1 MLSVKLEGSPGECLD
16 VNESSFR
23 MHVAVG
29 FMPAFKYRPKNSLMV
44 LDAGI
49 TAAGSAI
56 TSTPADKTIG
66 RRAKVIKVGDKT
78 IGTPDKV
85 SKVADKTT
93 GTLDKASK
101 VADKTTGTLDKA
113 SKVADKT
120 TGTPDKVS
128 NVADKTTGTLDK
140 VSNVA
145 DKTTGRLARAFCG
158 AKCCK
163 KEGRR
168 TRRKGNPQTTR
179 ISDKQVRMS
188 GLCLFYPV
196 NPGVFV
202 FLLIKIALHFGRK
215 VEHPIGLFRI
225 LHEVGKEASQI
236 HIYKPLN
243 FGFTI
248 F

>member
-1 MLSVKLEGSPGECLD
+1 
-16 VNESSFR
+16 

-101 VADKTTGTLDKA
+101 
-113 SKVADKT
+113 
-120 TGTPDKVS
+120 
-128 NVADKTTGTLDK
+128 VADKTTGTLDK

>member
-49 TAAGSAI
+49 TAAGSAP

-85 SKVADKTT
+85 SK
-93 GTLDKASK
+93 
-101 VADKTTGTLDKA
+101 
-113 SKVADKT
+113 
-120 TGTPDKVS
+120 
-128 NVADKTTGTLDK
+128 
-140 VSNVA
+140 VA

>member
-85 SKVADKTT
+85 
-93 GTLDKASK
+93 SK

>member
-101 VADKTTGTLDKA
+101 VADKTTGT
-113 SKVADKT
+113 
-120 TGTPDKVS
+120 PDKVS

-140 VSNVA
+140 VSNLA

>member
-101 VADKTTGTLDKA
+101 VADKTTG
-113 SKVADKT
+113 
-120 TGTPDKVS
+120 
-128 NVADKTTGTLDK
+128 
-140 VSNVA
+140 
-145 DKTTGRLARAFCG
+145 RLARAFCG

-225 LHEVGKEASQI
+225 L
-236 HIYKPLN
+236 
-243 FGFTI
+243 
-248 F
+248 

>member
-56 TSTPADKTIG
+56 TSTP
-66 RRAKVIKVGDKT
+66 
-78 IGTPDKV
+78 
-85 SKVADKTT
+85 
-93 GTLDKASK
+93 
-101 VADKTTGTLDKA
+101 ADKTTGTLDKA

>member
-85 SKVADKTT
+85 SK
-93 GTLDKASK
+93 
-101 VADKTTGTLDKA
+101 
-113 SKVADKT
+113 
-120 TGTPDKVS
+120 
-128 NVADKTTGTLDK
+128 VADKTTGTLDK